1 MDEQM
6 NEEDIKSN
14 TIIKANEGNDENFN
28 SNIYKKH

>member
-14 TIIKANEGNDENFN
+14 TIINAENDENFN